1 MCTFLSVTLPV
12 SANVEACRALFQSK
26 GLVLAPVEAGQ
37 QPSGVENSENYY
49 FTCAGVCDC
58 STDIASDHLRSGHL
72 RDSDSDEEIIRDLR
86 KKKWSDAKIERRLEA
101 LRRTKAK
108 IERAEQAK
116 SDHWPGDAQ
125 NWVELFEVAIQQK
138 MTRYIGLT
146 ANFYAGSIYEPDFA
160 LVRTD
165 VALRAVTTTMLRA
178 LRPATLLVVS

>member
-1 MCTFLSVTLPV
+1 MCTFLSVSLPV
-12 SANVEACRALFQSK
+12 SANVDACRALFESK
-26 GLVLAPVEAGQ
+26 GLALAPVGAGQ
-37 QPSGVENSENYY
+37 QPSGVLASEGYY

-58 STDIASDHLRSGHL
+58 STEVGSDHLWGHRRSSV
-72 RDSDSDEEIIRDLR
+72 DSEEALVRDLR
-86 KKKWSDAKIERRLEA
+86 KKKWSDAKIERRLEQ
-101 LRRTKAK
+101 LRRIKAK
-108 IERAEQAK
+108 QERAKQAK

-125 NWVELFEVAIQQK
+125 NWVELFEMAIQQK

-160 LVRTD
+160 LVYTD